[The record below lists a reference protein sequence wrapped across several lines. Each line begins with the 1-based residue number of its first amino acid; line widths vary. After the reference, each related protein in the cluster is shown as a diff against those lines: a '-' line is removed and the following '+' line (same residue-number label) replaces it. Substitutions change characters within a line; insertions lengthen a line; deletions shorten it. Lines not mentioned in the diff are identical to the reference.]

1 MKIQLLAIG
10 KTRFPFIR
18 EGMEEYRRRLIHY
31 TDFQIREL
39 PELKSAG
46 SWPVKK
52 VVEEE
57 AKATLKAIDPGEYVV
72 LLDEGGRQMDSL
84 DFAGLLEKQQIG
96 SLGKIFFVIGGAYG
110 FAEEVY
116 KRANLTLSL
125 SKMTFSHQLVRLIFL
140 EQLYRAFTIMRGEPY
155 HHG

>member
-1 MKIQLLAIG
+1 MKIQLLATG

-18 EGMEEYRRRLIHY
+18 EGIEEYRRRLIHY

-39 PELKSAG
+39 PELKNTG

-52 VVEEE
+52 VMGEE
-57 AKATLKAIDPGEYVV
+57 AKAILKAIDPGDYVI
-72 LLDEGGRQMDSL
+72 LLDEGGRHMDST
-84 DFAGLLEKQQIG
+84 DFAGLLEKQQSG
-96 SLGKIFFVIGGAYG
+96 SFRKIFFVIGGAYG
-110 FAEEVY
+110 FAGDVY
-116 KRANLTLSL
+116 KRADLELSL

-140 EQLYRAFTIMRGEPY
+140 EQLYRAYTIMRGEPY

>member
-1 MKIQLLAIG
+1 MKIQLLATG

-18 EGMEEYRRRLIHY
+18 EGIEEYRRRLIHY

-39 PELKSAG
+39 PELKNAG

-52 VVEEE
+52 VMEEE
-57 AKATLKAIDPGEYVV
+57 AKATLKAIDPGDYVV
-72 LLDEGGRQMDSL
+72 LLDEGGRHLDSL
-84 DFAGLLEKQQIG
+84 DFAGLLEMRQLG
-96 SLGKIFFVIGGAYG
+96 SFRTIFFVIGGAYG

-116 KRANLTLSL
+116 KRADLKLSL

-140 EQLYRAFTIMRGEPY
+140 EQLYRAYTIMRGEPY